1 MALTFNEPDV
11 AWLQTFLLE
20 CLNSSLDI
28 QIRALAV
35 TCVGHVAR
43 LHGEVSDELVSK
55 LREMLEDPV
64 LGGQVEDAFD
74 DISAFVPG
82 GHEL

>member
-1 MALTFNEPDV
+1 MV
-11 AWLQTFLLE
+11 WLQAFLLE
-20 CLNSSLDI
+20 CLNSSKDI

-43 LHGEVSDELVSK
+43 LHGEVSNELVSK
-55 LREMLEDPV
+55 LRELLKDPV

-74 DISAFVPG
+74 DIASFVK
-82 GHEL
+82 